1 MKTADH
7 VNWVWSILGSLTT
20 AVALISLAQ
29 RIGDIKLA
37 SLPALYLGYYR
48 GVIATLTGWIPL
60 PFGWKIAQWYS
71 DLMTLGAVLLLTLVR
86 ADKVAP
92 LNPDAGVV
100 AYQRNLPKGRR
111 ILGDL
116 LGVLV
121 FAILILLP
129 PLALIFAGLLIL
141 RSYFYWKKGGG
152 ELSFG
157 HGWRSNVQ
165 SLDAAAIYWFK
176 TLVTLIVVVLVSTF
190 AFFILNGTQ

>member
-1 MKTADH
+1 MKTASH
-7 VNWVWSILGSLTT
+7 INWVWSILGSLTT
-20 AVALISLAQ
+20 AVAVISLVQ
-29 RIGDIKLA
+29 KIGDIELA

-60 PFGWKIAQWYS
+60 PFGWKIAQWYA
-71 DLMTLGAVLLLTLVR
+71 DLMTLGVVLLLTLGR

-92 LNPDAGVV
+92 LNPDAGLV
-100 AYQRNLPKGRR
+100 AYQRNLSKGRR

-129 PLALIFAGLLIL
+129 PLALIYSGLIIW
-141 RSYFYWKKGGG
+141 RSYSYWKEGGG

-157 HGWRSNVQ
+157 HGWGSKVQ
-165 SLDAAAIYWFK
+165 SLDAAARYWFK
-176 TLVTLIVVVLVSTF
+176 TLATLIVVVLVSTF
-190 AFFILNGTQ
+190 TFFILNGVQ